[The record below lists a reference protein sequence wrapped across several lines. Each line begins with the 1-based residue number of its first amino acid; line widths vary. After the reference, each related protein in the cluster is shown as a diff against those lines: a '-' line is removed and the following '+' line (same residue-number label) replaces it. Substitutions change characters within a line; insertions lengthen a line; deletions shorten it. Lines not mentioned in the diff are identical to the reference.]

1 MWGHVASSPYKRE
14 SSVERQ
20 FRGDFTL
27 HDVRPSDRNTYIT
40 LYRARGHASSTDNT
54 TTSSSATIRNDG
66 KPHHHITIEHAPRT
80 RRKLPAASSYDD
92 WHGDDAETSREGG
105 GTTSNTGITSSIG
118 SLHKQWRRPRALRRH
133 AASRGTPPRSSTT
146 AQARPSP
153 STRPSRETQA
163 AALADNH
170 QQWRAGPGRLH
181 TLWPAT
187 PGRHGHP
194 HHPCPREGR
203 DWGSLAR
210 PWLARKPRGPLARRK
225 RARKLS
231 NLTSSHPPLRLRR
244 ASHVRQFGSTSH
256 TCFARGRV
264 STYSLRATELS
275 YVRIT

>member
-1 MWGHVASSPYKRE
+1 MWRHVASSPHKRE
-14 SSVERQ
+14 SSAERQ

-27 HDVRPSDRNTYIT
+27 RDERPSYRNTYLT
-40 LYRARGHASSTDNT
+40 LHRARGHAGSTRNT
-54 TTSSSATIRNDG
+54 TISNIETISNDG
-66 KPHHHITIEHAPRT
+66 KPHQHITLEHAPQT
-80 RRKLPAASSYDD
+80 RHTHPAASIDND
-92 WHGDDAETSREGG
+92 WHGDSARNSRGRGRTTSNV
-105 GTTSNTGITSSIG
+105 GTTSNGG
-118 SLHKQWRRPRALRRH
+118 SLHQQRRRPHTPRRR
-133 AASRGTPPRSSTT
+133 AASSRISPRSRST
-146 AQARPSP
+146 AQARPPP
-153 STRPSRETQA
+153 STRPSRRTRS
-163 AALADNH
+163 AALEGNH
-170 QQWRAGPGRLH
+170 QKRRAGPGKLH
-181 TLWPAT
+181 NLWPAT

-264 STYSLRATELS
+264 STYSLRATELT